1 MKVSAPVRTV
11 LMTCEVVGVD
21 YEFKEGENKTPE
33 YLAIN
38 PQHNIPAMVDGDLK
52 MNESRAIAAYLVNMY
67 GGDKKEQLLPS
78 DAKTR
83 AVVDQRMYFDM
94 GTFYKAVG
102 DCVYPIMFGS
112 GEVGDKEK

>member
-1 MKVSAPVRTV
+1 M
-11 LMTCEVVGVD
+11 
-21 YEFKEGENKTPE
+21 F
-33 YLAIN
+33 
-38 PQHNIPAMVDGDLK
+38 Q
-52 MNESRAIAAYLVNMY
+52 Y

-112 GEVGDKEK
+112 GAKFVIIFMMLMSCLNVNVYRRGG